1 MTCDEKLEVNDRI
14 LTCTKEAGHA
24 DYHEANFLP
33 LGIIQWAFTEKTYNS
48 PDQVVVH
55 DKYVVKIDRHPGQ
68 HPSPLKRITLT
79 NLILIL
85 LVLVIVTASLFI
97 N

>member
-1 MTCDEKLEVNDRI
+1 MTCDEKLEVNDKI
-14 LTCTKEAGHA
+14 LTCVKESGHA

-33 LGIIQWAFTEKTYNS
+33 VGIIKWSFTEKTYSS

-55 DKYVVKIDRHPGQ
+55 DKYVVKIDRHPD
-68 HPSPLKRITLT
+68 HHSSPIKKIALT
-79 NLILIL
+79 NLIFILLIL
-85 LVLVIVTASLFI
+85 VLVTASLFV